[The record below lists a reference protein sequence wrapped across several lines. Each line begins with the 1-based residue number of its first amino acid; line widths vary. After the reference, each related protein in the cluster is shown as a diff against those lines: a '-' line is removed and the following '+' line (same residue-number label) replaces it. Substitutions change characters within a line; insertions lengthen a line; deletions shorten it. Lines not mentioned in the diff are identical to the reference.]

1 LKLVASVAQLGFDLA
16 ALTDGFFFGFEKY
29 FLLASFRFRQDTSSF
44 SFRCGGTSILDP
56 LLYPSAAENPSN
68 QSNEANGYN
77 E

>member
-1 LKLVASVAQLGFDLA
+1 LKFVASVAQLSFDLA

-29 FLLASFRFRQDTSSF
+29 FLLASFRFRQDASSF
-44 SFRCGGTSILDP
+44 SFRCGGTAILDS
-56 LLYPSAAENPSN
+56 LLYPGAAENPSN